1 MALKIIC
8 KEITVLGFI
17 KLYAIFLEFALKFSL
32 TLNYVL
38 IAALFLEPRAN
49 FRARL
54 IGLDN
59 IEPSTVRGLCS

>member
-8 KEITVLGFI
+8 KEITVLGFV
-17 KLYAIFLEFALKFSL
+17 KLYAVFLEFALKFSL
-32 TLNYVL
+32 TLNDVL

-54 IGLDN
+54 
-59 IEPSTVRGLCS
+59 TM